1 MNLRGGTMS
10 NKTNIFREKS
20 IEKISSPDQMDDYI
34 KVMTPSVWIGLIA
47 LVVLLV
53 GILVWCTF
61 GTMET
66 HDEEGNVKDV
76 HPITYVTN

>member
-1 MNLRGGTMS
+1 MS

-66 HDEEGNVKDV
+66 HDAEGNVKDV